1 MTSVAVND
9 QSATELAELIRVS
22 RTIGSDPALVLH
34 GGGNSSLKTT
44 TTDITGQAVETL
56 YVKGS
61 GHDLATITAAGF
73 AALRLA
79 SVRRLLPPVVV
90 PDDALWSEL
99 RCALLDADAPDPSV
113 ETLVHALLPD
123 PVVLHSHA
131 DAVLIISNTVD
142 GSARARSLFGN
153 LCVIVDYA
161 MPGPDLVA
169 ACDAAWRARRGDE
182 VGLVVLGHGLFTV
195 GSTPQ
200 EALDRHL
207 AVVAVAEVAAGTLPP
222 TPAPE
227 AAESVSPTELAR
239 VRGQLCRT
247 AGRAFIVRHDTA
259 ADVRAFI
266 ADPALL
272 SATERGPLTPDHVSW
287 TKPWPL
293 IGTDVGGYADAYRA
307 YVLQNRSRRALP
319 ITELDPA
326 PRVVMDPRLG
336 LLTVGRGTTEA
347 AAVAEITR
355 HTMAA
360 VARAEQL
367 GGYRPAS
374 REHVFDLEYWLFQQ
388 RKLTRASRGDSDLTG
403 QVALVTGAASGIGRG
418 CAAQLLEAGATVVGW
433 DLATSVTETFDS
445 PNYLGIQLDV
455 TDAAAV
461 AEALA
466 QQIDAFGGLDIL
478 VVAAGIFPTSAN
490 LGELTAAAWR
500 RTMAVNVDAVM
511 ELYGQ
516 AMPLLAEAFPYGR
529 VVLIASKNVAAPGP
543 GAAAYS
549 SSKAAVTQLTRVA
562 ALEWAGL
569 GIRVNM
575 LHPDAVFDTGLWT
588 PELLA
593 ARAEHYGMSIDD
605 YKRRNLLHAE
615 ITSGAVGRLATQLC
629 TEDFACTTG
638 AQIPIDGGNERVI

>member
-1 MTSVAVND
+1 MAESAVNEP
-9 QSATELAELIRVS
+9 SASSLAELVRVS
-22 RTIGSDPALVLH
+22 RRIGSDPALVLH

-44 TTDITGQAVETL
+44 TIDITGQPVETL
-56 YVKGS
+56 YVKAS
-61 GHDLATITAAGF
+61 GHDLATITTSGF
-73 AALRLA
+73 APLRLA
-79 SVRRLLPPVVV
+79 AVQRLLPPVVV

-99 RCALLDADAPDPSV
+99 RCALLDAEASDPSV

-131 DAVLIISNTVD
+131 DAVLIISNTAD
-142 GSARARSLFGN
+142 GAARARSLFGE

-169 ACDAAWRARRGDE
+169 ACDTAWRARRGDE
-182 VGLVVLGHGLFTV
+182 VGLIVLGHGLFTV
-195 GSTPQ
+195 GATAQ

-207 AVVAVAEVAAGTLPP
+207 RVVALAEGAASSL
-222 TPAPE
+222 PAPSVVP
-227 AAESVSPTELAR
+227 AAPVSPAELAR
-239 VRGQLCRT
+239 LRGELCRT
-247 AGRAFIVRHDTA
+247 AGRALVVQHDTTA
-259 ADVRAFI
+259 EVRAFV
-266 ADPALL
+266 ADANRL
-272 SATERGPLTPDHVSW
+272 AAAERGPLTPDHVIW

-293 IGTDVGGYADAYRA
+293 LGTDIAGYADAYQA
-307 YVLQNRSRRALP
+307 YVAQNRSRRLTP
-319 ITELDPA
+319 IIELDPA
-326 PRVVMDPRLG
+326 PRVILDPRLG
-336 LLTVGRGTTEA
+336 LIAAGRTTTEA
-347 AAVAEITR
+347 AAAAEITR

-360 VARAEQL
+360 ITRAEQL

-388 RKLTRASRGDSDLTG
+388 RKVARASGGHGDLTG

-433 DLATSVTETFDS
+433 DLAAGVTETFDS
-445 PNYLGIQLDV
+445 PNYLGIRLDV

-466 QQIDAFGGLDIL
+466 RQVEAFGGLDIL

-516 AMPLLAEAFPYGR
+516 AKPLLAEAFPYGR

-575 LHPDAVFDTGLWT
+575 VHPDAVFDTGLWT

-593 ARAEHYGMSIDD
+593 ARAAHYGMSIDD

-615 ITSGAVGRLATQLC
+615 ITSAAVGRLATQLC